1 MPKFLTP
8 IDMTKLEIQNA
19 RFQNLAAAPGTPAI
33 GQYYYDTALNIP
45 YIYSGST
52 LGWVAMTSGSS
63 SSHNPVTLDTTADT
77 ILNLNIQ
84 QLSLDPQA
92 NNTVWAGSTSGSGGL
107 TPTFRTLV
115 AADLPSLDQIT
126 IAASSVNLNSN
137 KIINLLNPT
146 DAQDAATKVYV
157 DNVASGIDAKAS
169 VYLAS
174 TVDIPSL
181 SGSMLI
187 DGIATA
193 SGSRVLVKAQNT
205 PTQNGVYIV
214 NSGSW
219 TRSTDLSTWDQ
230 FVSAFVFVESGSTLA
245 DTGWVCTVDAGGAI
259 GVDPITWVQ
268 FTSAGNYTAGS
279 GLQMWG
285 QSIAMRVPGNIT
297 STSTNVADGTGHTH
311 AVDSTI
317 AKSSITITAGS
328 GLTGGG
334 DLTAN
339 RVIDVGAGDGI
350 SVAVDSVS
358 ANIDTAAGLKFD
370 SSSPKKIQVGL
381 LSTGGLQFT
390 TGSLG
395 AKLDGSTITTG
406 SNGLKVTDN
415 TYQPLDATLTAL
427 AGITSA
433 ASQII
438 LGTGVDSFVSGAL
451 TDLYV
456 ATANKD
462 GLAGTY
468 SMRTLGSG
476 SQQASSGSH
485 VHAGMATKYTTAIG
499 NTTLTDLPVTHN
511 LNSRNII
518 VQVART
524 LTPFDVVYPD
534 IEMTSASICV
544 IRFAVAPATN
554 EYTVTVIG

>member
-339 RVIDVGAGDGI
+339 RVIDVGVGDGI
-350 SVAVDSVS
+350 SVAVDSIS
-358 ANIDTAAGLKFD
+358 ANIDTGAGLKFD
-370 SSSPKKIQVGL
+370 TSSPKKIQVGL

-395 AKLDGSTITTG
+395 VMLDGSTITTG
-406 SNGLKVTDN
+406 SNGLKVTDS